1 MAVKR
6 YIGDEWITISG
17 LEGPVG
23 ETGLQGATGATGA
36 TGAAG
41 ATGATGPANVLSI
54 GTVTNGVTASASITG
69 TTPEQ
74 VLNLVLPLNTNAL
87 TYDNFA
93 TITNKAI
100 DFGSNTITGTLAQFN
115 TALTNADF
123 ATLAGTETLINKTL
137 SSPTINTPT
146 ITSPTITIGGTNVSA
161 TEISYLDGVSSAIQT
176 QINTKASTGK
186 AIAMA
191 IVFGG

>member
-93 TITNKAI
+93 TVTNKAI
-100 DFGSNTITGTLAQFN
+100 NLGSNTITGTLAQFN
-115 TALTNADF
+115 AALTNADF
-123 ATLAGTETLINKTL
+123 ATLAGTETLTNKTL

-146 ITSPTITIGGTNVSA
+146 ITSPTITIGGTTVSA
-161 TEISYLDGVSSAIQT
+161 TELSYIDGVTSAIQT